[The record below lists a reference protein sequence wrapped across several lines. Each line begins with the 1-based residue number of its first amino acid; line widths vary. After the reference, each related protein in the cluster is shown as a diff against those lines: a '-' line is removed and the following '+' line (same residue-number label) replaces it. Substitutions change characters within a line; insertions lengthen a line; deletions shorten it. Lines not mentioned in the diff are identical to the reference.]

1 VCGTKRKR
9 RKDEVEQERMC
20 DAVAR
25 RLITSM
31 RSGARPHGHRVVS
44 VCQHHDHRY
53 DSPAKCADVP
63 TDVSTPAMKDPNQE
77 ETP

>member
-25 RLITSM
+25 RLSNEKEIRRSQD
-31 RSGARPHGHRVVS
+31 RSGSWAR
-44 VCQHHDHRY
+44 
-53 DSPAKCADVP
+53 A
-63 TDVSTPAMKDPNQE
+63 
-77 ETP
+77 